1 VHGAAPEAMVGT
13 IQMLRITAA
22 HPNSL
27 AGELADPPH
36 QEKHA
41 A

>member
-1 VHGAAPEAMVGT
+1 MVGT
-13 IQMLRITAA
+13 IQPLRIVAA

-27 AGELADPPH
+27 AGELAHPPN

>member
-1 VHGAAPEAMVGT
+1 V
-13 IQMLRITAA
+13 RITAA

-27 AGELADPPH
+27 AGELIHPPD